1 MSSTPVPFIDLSRYE
16 AGFQEGF
23 LAGVKTLV
31 EKTQF
36 VGGPQIEICEKALA
50 AHEGVAHAVG
60 CANGTDALQI
70 ALRAAGVGP
79 GDTVLIP
86 DMTFWATFEAV
97 VNVGARPITVDVD
110 RETLHWNA
118 RLFEEAVAK
127 FKPKAAFLV
136 HLYGWAC
143 PDTTAI
149 RKAAEKSGV
158 FLLEDC
164 AQAFAT
170 KLDGQ
175 SVIGGARLST
185 TSFYPAKVLGASGD
199 AGAVFTSDAD
209 LAKTA
214 RQLVNHG
221 RRDHYSYDYVG
232 WNSRLGAYEALFL
245 NQSLPHLAAR
255 LKSRGRAVERYRRE
269 LAGLP
274 LKFLSPGAHVA
285 ENYYCSVALV
295 EPATR
300 AKLTERLKAEGIGF
314 GTIYPGAMSAQPCS
328 DQWLAGKLS
337 RGNAEWISQAVLNL
351 PTFAHIRED
360 EISRVVEVVKS
371 FFS

>member
-1 MSSTPVPFIDLSRYE
+1 MQPVPFIDLSRYE
-16 AGFQEGF
+16 AGFQEKF
-23 LAGVKTLV
+23 LDGVKTLV

-36 VGGPQIEICEKALA
+36 VGGPQIELCEKALA

-79 GDTVLIP
+79 GDVVLIP

-97 VNVGARPITVDVD
+97 VNVGARPATVDVD
-110 RETLHWNA
+110 RETLHWNV

-143 PDTTAI
+143 PDTLAI
-149 RKAAEKSGV
+149 RKAAEKHGV

-164 AQAFAT
+164 AQAFAA
-170 KLDGQ
+170 KIEGR
-175 SVIGGARLST
+175 SVISGARLST
-185 TSFYPAKVLGASGD
+185 TSFYPAKVLGTSGD
-199 AGAVFTSDAD
+199 ASALFTNDAE
-209 LAKTA
+209 LAKKS
-214 RQLVNHG
+214 RQLLNHG
-221 RRDHYSYDYVG
+221 RRDHYAYDYVG

-245 NQSLPHLAAR
+245 NHSLPHLAAR
-255 LKSRGRAVERYRRE
+255 LKTRGHAVERYRRE

-274 LKFLSPGAHVA
+274 LKFLSPGPRIE

-295 EPATR
+295 EPEIR
-300 AKLTERLKAEGIGF
+300 AKLTDRLKSEGIGF
-314 GTIYPGAMSAQPCS
+314 GVIYPGAMSAQPCS
-328 DQWLAGKLS
+328 EQWMAGKLS
-337 RGNAEWISQAVLNL
+337 HGNAEWISKAVLNL
-351 PTFAHIRED
+351 PTFAHIRDE
-360 EISRVVEVVKS
+360 EISRVIAVTKA
-371 FFS
+371 FFA